1 MSIAKRNIVI
11 DVIKGIGI
19 CLMVCGHS
27 GCPAT
32 DWIYLFHMSLFFIAS
47 GYLWNEKNASSI
59 SNLKKYIIRKLY
71 SLWIPFI
78 IINLFFTITYN
89 IFFSW
94 GLYSNIS
101 DKNIITT
108 IPLDNISFFKQVV
121 SNFLFSGGTQ
131 LAGATWFLRSLFCI
145 SVINAI
151 VVYVLKKIELDR
163 FYFVIIIFIIA
174 GACLVNANEIFREL
188 AGKIGLESFFAGYY
202 AFLLG
207 VILRRINII
216 SILNDFKNILLP
228 VTFILLII
236 LNNYGTIQLNIGHI
250 ENILFYTVVSILG
263 WLFISSISLT
273 ISSMK
278 ISKIFIYI
286 SQKSLWIIGLHFLGF
301 KIVSYATIYL
311 TQCSKIKLAYYPVI
325 TINNWIWIIYLLVG
339 LLFPLV
345 IQLLYSIVKEKI
357 GLIF

>member
-1 MSIAKRNIVI
+1 M
-11 DVIKGIGI
+11 
-19 CLMVCGHS
+19 
-27 GCPAT
+27 
-32 DWIYLFHMSLFFIAS
+32 
-47 GYLWNEKNASSI
+47 
-59 SNLKKYIIRKLY
+59 
-71 SLWIPFI
+71 
-78 IINLFFTITYN
+78 
-89 IFFSW
+89 
-94 GLYSNIS
+94 
-101 DKNIITT
+101 
-108 IPLDNISFFKQVV
+108 V

-236 LNNYGTIQLNIGHI
+236 
-250 ENILFYTVVSILG
+250 
-263 WLFISSISLT
+263 
-273 ISSMK
+273 
-278 ISKIFIYI
+278 
-286 SQKSLWIIGLHFLGF
+286 
-301 KIVSYATIYL
+301 
-311 TQCSKIKLAYYPVI
+311 
-325 TINNWIWIIYLLVG
+325 
-339 LLFPLV
+339 
-345 IQLLYSIVKEKI
+345 
-357 GLIF
+357 